1 MNPDNPQTIELAV
14 AADGM
19 TGPGAGIVASFVP
32 ATRGE
37 PAVIALACDPRH
49 DPGRTIQELAPHAIG
64 WLRARLGDAV
74 TGAVWVT
81 IDNFGRFNRARP
93 DFAHQVGA
101 GPSQADAR
109 PPVGGS
115 EPGLRA
121 WGANQVGAGR
131 MAPHVDYQRFG
142 DGVSID
148 AFYRDVGAAGEAAI
162 ELLSALVERPSQNPM
177 TPPMAEFLDVIESHS
192 NLPAPGLIFR
202 KVALAAEEGDA
213 RKVAGVIQPDPVIA
227 SSLINYAN
235 AARFAAAGKTASVPQ
250 AVTRLGTGFVKRIVF
265 VAEMMV
271 RYQKGVCPGFDY
283 RAFWL
288 NAVATGAAMR
298 ALLPEY
304 EIAAT
309 RADDAFTTGLVSGI
323 GWLAVA
329 ETYPALMARYLE
341 RCKDADPI
349 TKARA
354 QREVFPCEIGRV
366 SERYLQRFEFP
377 EAVSAAAAG
386 RSDVDRQWYDVLA
399 RAVRVAQAMAPFE
412 CLAIP
417 ATLPVPEPCRTEWA
431 NWQGF
436 VASIK

>member
-1 MNPDNPQTIELAV
+1 MDPLNPQTFELAV
-14 AADGM
+14 AANGA
-19 TGPGAGIVASFVP
+19 TGPGLGLVASFVP
-32 ATRGE
+32 ATGGE
-37 PAVIALACDPRH
+37 PPVVALACDPRH
-49 DPGRTIQELAPHAIG
+49 DPGRTIQELAPHAID
-64 WLRARLGDAV
+64 WIRAALDDAV
-74 TGAVWVT
+74 KDAVWVT
-81 IDNFGRFNRARP
+81 IDNFGRFNRAVPHFPAAAGGGGTAPRV
-93 DFAHQVGA
+93 DF
-101 GPSQADAR
+101 
-109 PPVGGS
+109 
-115 EPGLRA
+115 E
-121 WGANQVGAGR
+121 
-131 MAPHVDYQRFG
+131 RFSS
-142 DGVSID
+142 GVSIE
-148 AFYRDVGAAGEAAI
+148 AFYSDVGAAGEASI

-192 NLPAPGLIFR
+192 SLPAPGLIFR

-213 RKVAGVIQPDPVIA
+213 RTIANVIQPDPVISA
-227 SSLINYAN
+227 ALINYAN
-235 AARFAAAGKTASVPQ
+235 AARFAASGKTASVPQ
-250 AVTRLGTGFVKRIVF
+250 AVTRLGTSFVKRVVF

-271 RYQKGVCPGFDY
+271 RYQKGACPEFDY

-304 EIAAT
+304 EIPAA
-309 RADDAFTTGLVSGI
+309 RADEAFTTGLVSGI

-349 TKARA
+349 SKTRA
-354 QREVFPCEIGRV
+354 QREIFPCEICRV

-377 EAVSAAAAG
+377 ESVSAAAAG

-417 ATLPVPEPCRTEWA
+417 TTLLAPEVCRAEWQ

-436 VASIK
+436 ISTIK